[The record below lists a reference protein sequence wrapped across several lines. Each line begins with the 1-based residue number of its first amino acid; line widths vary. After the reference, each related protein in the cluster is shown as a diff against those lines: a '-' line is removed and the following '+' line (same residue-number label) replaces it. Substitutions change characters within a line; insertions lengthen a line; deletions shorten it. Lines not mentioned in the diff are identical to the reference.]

1 MTDASPDFRHDTPN
15 DLQAALDA
23 DPRLAAK
30 WAGLTDLGRN
40 EWICWLTSPKTEATR
55 TKHFARLEEELL
67 AGKRRP
73 CCWPGCP
80 HRRESARK
88 YFRD

>member
-1 MTDASPDFRHDTPN
+1 MQTASTDFRHDTP
-15 DLQAALDA
+15 DELRAVLDSDPALH
-23 DPRLAAK
+23 AK
-30 WAGLTDLGRN
+30 WDDLTSLARN
-40 EWICWLTSPKTEATR
+40 EWVCWLTSPKKPETR
-55 TKHFARLEEELL
+55 SAHLVRLREEVT

-80 HRRESARK
+80 HRRKSAAK